1 MATPNQILK
10 DVKFTSTTQL
20 IGFLQKHFTFK
31 VDKETEHIFIVDKSN
46 PDRNRSRE
54 YEIKETKNGNLYLS
68 EV

>member
-1 MATPNQILK
+1 MATPTQILK

-46 PDRNRSRE
+46 PERQRSRE
-54 YEIKETKNGNLYLS
+54 YEVKSTTSGNFYLS
-68 EV
+68 EI